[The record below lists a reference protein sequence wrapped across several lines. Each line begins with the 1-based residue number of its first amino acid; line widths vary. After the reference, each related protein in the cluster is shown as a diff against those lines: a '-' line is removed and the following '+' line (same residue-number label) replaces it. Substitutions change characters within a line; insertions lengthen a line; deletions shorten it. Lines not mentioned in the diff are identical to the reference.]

1 MDLEKL
7 SPGRDALITEQT
19 VIEAKRFGV
28 FNCSQNCVLNEAA
41 RRMVEEDIS
50 ALVVVDDDG
59 FLVGILTRTDLLRAW
74 LQVENW
80 QSKPVKDYMNPNVIT
95 VPSQTRLSKVAE
107 LLLDKQI
114 HRVVVTR
121 EEEDKQRPL
130 SVVSAGDLV
139 YHMVNAQ

>member
-1 MDLEKL
+1 M
-7 SPGRDALITEQT
+7 ITEQT

-28 FNCSQNCVLNEAA
+28 FNCNQKCQLDEAA

-74 LQVENW
+74 LEAENW
-80 QSKPVKDYMNPNVIT
+80 QGKPVKDYMNPDVVT
-95 VPSQTRLSKVAE
+95 VAQQTRLSKVAE
-107 LLLDKQI
+107 LLLDKHI

-121 EEEDKQRPL
+121 EEDGKQRPL

-139 YHMVNAQ
+139 YHMVNAL